1 MRLLLDTHLLV
12 WLASEPERLS
22 REARAII
29 ADANNALSF
38 SAISMWEIAIKQ
50 ALGRADFAVDPRPLR
65 NGLIARGYAELP
77 MTSEHGFA
85 TGSLPPLHRDP
96 FDRAMIGQAMVEG
109 IVFLTADAGLAAYGD
124 VVRVV

>member
-1 MRLLLDTHLLV
+1 VRLLLDTHILI
-12 WLASEPERLS
+12 WLALEPARLG
-22 REARAII
+22 
-29 ADANNALSF
+29 DVALRDLENPQTEILF
-38 SAISMWEIAIKQ
+38 STVNIWEIAIKHS
-50 ALGRADFAVDPRPLR
+50 LNRPDFTIRPDVMLSW
-65 NGLIARGYAELP
+65 ARERGFAELP

-85 TGSLPPLHRDP
+85 AGGLPPLHRDP